1 MRKFEWL
8 SSFYLAYSKQFK
20 SDNLDHVLF
29 AEFGEKMRELVQN
42 SVEYGGVTKTYREL
56 KVHDLYNLERLDKMD
71 DEEKALSLEKALKQ
85 EIAINI
91 DTNPAYQKFS
101 ERLSAIKKEF
111 EQNQIDLS
119 ERIKRYQDLMNDIKS
134 KSDEARELGFDLKEY
149 GLYVISED
157 FIEIKDG
164 DLIREFIREMALRLD
179 NILDTGW
186 QESSKKDQFVK
197 EIKKT
202 LQELILKDYKG
213 KIKVKNFNK
222 YLNRLVDVIGKKF

>member
-1 MRKFEWL
+1 
-8 SSFYLAYSKQFK
+8 
-20 SDNLDHVLF
+20 
-29 AEFGEKMRELVQN
+29 
-42 SVEYGGVTKTYREL
+42 
-56 KVHDLYNLERLDKMD
+56 
-71 DEEKALSLEKALKQ
+71 
-85 EIAINI
+85 
-91 DTNPAYQKFS
+91 
-101 ERLSAIKKEF
+101 
-111 EQNQIDLS
+111 
-119 ERIKRYQDLMNDIKS
+119 MNDIKS